1 MAVFACAS
9 ASGSPGVT
17 TTVLALGCEW
27 PRPVVVVEADPVAGS
42 AILAGFFRGVVEPT
56 GGLVELMVAQ
66 RQDQLAE
73 RLPSV
78 LLAIPDSPVKVL
90 PGIQTRAQAAGLES
104 VWSPLLTALRD
115 LDDTGT
121 DVLVDAGRLAWMGSL
136 NPLVLGADVL
146 LLAAGSNL
154 PVVAKARALAADL
167 VDQRPSGVGLLVIG
181 PSRPYGTGEV
191 ARALG
196 LPAVGRIEWD
206 PRAAAV
212 YSQGDAP
219 ARHAERSAFRG
230 SIRATGEAI
239 RAFAEAARR
248 PTSPSFSIGGVR

>member
-1 MAVFACAS
+1 M
-9 ASGSPGVT
+9 
-17 TTVLALGCEW
+17 LALGCEW

-78 LLAIPDSPVKVL
+78 LLSIPDSPVKVL

-104 VWSPLLTALRD
+104 LWSPLLTALSG

-136 NPLVLGADVL
+136 NPLALGADVL

-154 PVVAKARALAADL
+154 PVVAKARALATDL

-181 PSRPYGTGEV
+181 PSRPYGIGEV
-191 ARALG
+191 AKALG

-239 RAFAEAARR
+239 RAFSEAARR